1 MTDSKH
7 LIETTI
13 SSEIIFTGAW
23 TKLRSDKVALPD
35 GTYGTREYIEHSG
48 AVAIIAITPDEQ
60 IILEY
65 QYRHP
70 VKRVL
75 LEIPAGKLDPD
86 ELTLNA
92 AKRELQEETGYYSN
106 TWIKLGTIL
115 PCIGYS
121 TEQITY
127 YLAQNVLSGVSKLDV
142 GEFLEITTIPL
153 NIFTQHIQS
162 GKIID
167 GKTIIGWTLYQNY
180 LLNSRCAT

>member
-65 QYRHP
+65 H
-70 VKRVL
+70 
-75 LEIPAGKLDPD
+75 
-86 ELTLNA
+86 
-92 AKRELQEETGYYSN
+92 S
-106 TWIKLGTIL
+106 IK
-115 PCIGYS
+115 
-121 TEQITY
+121 
-127 YLAQNVLSGVSKLDV
+127 K
-142 GEFLEITTIPL
+142 
-153 NIFTQHIQS
+153 
-162 GKIID
+162 
-167 GKTIIGWTLYQNY
+167 
-180 LLNSRCAT
+180 